1 MAKKAFAAHNDA
13 TILKHL
19 EVYEA
24 YVALCQEIREK
35 YPEVAEFVARAYFYQ
50 ILSDR
55 FGLTPNYVCAII
67 CNVMSNR
74 PQMERMAA
82 IARMNLEQ
90 DEEGAGKKCNSEEN
104 GNRTNHPGK

>member
-35 YPEVAEFVARAYFYQ
+35 YPEVA
-50 ILSDR
+50 
-55 FGLTPNYVCAII
+55 
-67 CNVMSNR
+67 
-74 PQMERMAA
+74 
-82 IARMNLEQ
+82 
-90 DEEGAGKKCNSEEN
+90 
-104 GNRTNHPGK
+104 